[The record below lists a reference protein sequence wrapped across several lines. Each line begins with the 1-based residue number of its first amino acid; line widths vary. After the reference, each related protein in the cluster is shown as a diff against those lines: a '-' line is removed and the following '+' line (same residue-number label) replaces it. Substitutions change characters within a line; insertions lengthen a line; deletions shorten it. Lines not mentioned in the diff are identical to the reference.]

1 MAWAWALIAVIAI
14 GLPTAT
20 WRLTRNLK
28 PPRQAIGGP
37 GPRFARVDHWLYDR
51 YRFGVADRSQV
62 LNAVMGG
69 QELHDQP
76 HRQAAHGLAAAML
89 AGKVGILYRW
99 GGWIRICSGLG
110 VIGAVLAVA
119 IAQRDYAIMA
129 AAMVGVPQIVLGWLY
144 QRGIRGRVE
153 QAHRLNG

>member
-1 MAWAWALIAVIAI
+1 MVWAWALIAVIAL
-14 GLPTAT
+14 GLPAAT
-20 WRLTRNLK
+20 WRLSRNLK

-37 GPRFARVDHWLYDR
+37 GPKFDRVDHWLYDR
-51 YRFGVADRSQV
+51 YRFGVADRSRI
-62 LNAVMGG
+62 LNAVVGG

-110 VIGAVLAVA
+110 VIGTVFTVA
-119 IAQRDYAIMA
+119 IAQHDYAIMLA
-129 AAMVGVPQIVLGWLY
+129 AVVGLPQITMGGLY
-144 QRGIRGRVE
+144 QRRIRGRVR
-153 QAHRLNG
+153 QAYRLNG